1 MTTNRLSEI
10 TATEALD
17 LFQSR
22 DLSPVEL
29 MNHIIEQSSHTE
41 PHINAFCDQYFESAL
56 TQARQAE
63 KRYITDSDTPS
74 LLEGIPMAVKD
85 DTSIKGKRTTTGSML
100 NRNHIDEHTNP
111 SIERLTDAGAIIHAR
126 TTCPEF
132 CWAWVCYSKLYG
144 VTRNPWN
151 TDYSCGGSSG
161 GSAASLAAGSTILAT
176 GTDSAG
182 SIRQPAAMCGVVGFK
197 PPYGR
202 NPQDATSSFDTYNHI
217 GPLARSV
224 ADCALMQNITSG
236 YHPLDHTTFPQELIL
251 PGQYDSL
258 HGLKIAWS
266 MDLDY
271 YPVSNDVRCQ
281 TLQTVDALKDSGA
294 VLEEIRTPWAAKA
307 VELAGYYGD
316 HINSPAFE
324 DAIKNHPD
332 DVCDYTP
339 YFAEQNK
346 SVTSAMLQQSLT
358 ASGVIWRDW
367 FGPIMEHYDA
377 FICPTTSVQEV
388 PAEMKPWEQIL
399 VNGQSEYIH
408 DTVITILF
416 NMFSRCPVLAVPSG
430 LTSTGMPTGI
440 QIVGK
445 PYDDSMVFRIGSNLE
460 SIRPWK
466 RVATAL

>member
-1 MTTNRLSEI
+1 MNTDGLSEI
-10 TATEALD
+10 TATEALA
-17 LFQSR
+17 LFKSR
-22 DLSPVEL
+22 ELSPLEL

-41 PHINAFCDQYFESAL
+41 PLVNALCDQYFENAL

-63 KRYITDSDTPS
+63 KRYLRDSDTLS
-74 LLEGIPMAVKD
+74 MLDGIPMAVKD
-85 DTSIKGKRTTTGSML
+85 DTSITGKRTTTGSML
-100 NRNHIDEHTNP
+100 NRNHIDQHTNP

-161 GSAASLAAGSTILAT
+161 GSAASLAAGSTVLAT

-197 PPYGR
+197 PPFGR
-202 NPQDATSSFDTYNHI
+202 NPQDAASSFDVYNHI
-217 GPLARSV
+217 GPMARSV
-224 ADCALMQNITSG
+224 ADCALMQNVMSG
-236 YHPLDHTTFPQELIL
+236 YHSLDHTTLPQKLIL
-251 PGQYDSL
+251 PGQHESL
-258 HGLKIAWS
+258 QGLKIAWS
-266 MDLDY
+266 MNLDH
-271 YPVSNDVRCQ
+271 YPVSDDVHYQ
-281 TLQTVDALKDSGA
+281 TLQTIDALKDAGA
-294 VLEEIRTPWAAKA
+294 FLEEIRTPWADEA

-324 DAIKNHPD
+324 EAIANYPE

-339 YFAEQNK
+339 YFAEQNR
-346 SVTSAMLQQSLT
+346 SVTSAMLQRSIT
-358 ASGVIWRDW
+358 ASGKIWRDQ
-367 FGPIMEHYDA
+367 FGPILEQYDA

-388 PAEMKPWEQIL
+388 PAEMKPWEQIS
-399 VNGQSEYIH
+399 VNGRLESIH
-408 DTVITILF
+408 DTVLTILF

-440 QIVGK
+440 QIVGR
-445 PYDDSMVFRIGSNLE
+445 PYDDAIVFRIGSNLE

-466 RVATAL
+466 RTAPTS